1 MSVMVTLMT
10 SEMFLF
16 VCFFFGKSY
25 KNVLQYEMFYV
36 RQLQC
41 LYACQFNHNTVLI
54 MKINNYEEIADLPYI
69 FLVIH
74 CEMIENGK

>member
-1 MSVMVTLMT
+1 M
-10 SEMFLF
+10 
-16 VCFFFGKSY
+16 
-25 KNVLQYEMFYV
+25 LQYEIFYV

-41 LYACQFNHNTVLI
+41 LYACQFNHNTVLT

-69 FLVIH
+69 FLVIQ